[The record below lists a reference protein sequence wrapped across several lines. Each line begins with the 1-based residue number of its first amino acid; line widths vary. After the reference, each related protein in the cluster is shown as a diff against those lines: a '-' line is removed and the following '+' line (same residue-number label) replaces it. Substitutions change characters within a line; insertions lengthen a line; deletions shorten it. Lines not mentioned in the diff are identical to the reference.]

1 MRIENSQAKND
12 APRFIVVEGPIGV
25 GKTTLAK
32 RLAESLSGNL
42 ILEEVENNP
51 FMDRFYKDNLS
62 SGLPAQLFFL
72 FQRAKKLES
81 MRQSDLFSAIN
92 IADFHIE
99 KDKLF
104 ASVNLDSSELSLYE
118 QIYEKMDI
126 KKSTPDLVIYLQASP
141 DILLNR
147 IAHRGVET
155 EKFIDR
161 NYLEKLVETFAC
173 HYHNYDESPLLIVN
187 TTSIDIINN
196 EEDYDQLLTQIL
208 STTVGRHFFNP
219 LAAVG
224 F

>member
-1 MRIENSQAKND
+1 
-12 APRFIVVEGPIGV
+12 
-25 GKTTLAK
+25 
-32 RLAESLSGNL
+32 
-42 ILEEVENNP
+42 
-51 FMDRFYKDNLS
+51 
-62 SGLPAQLFFL
+62 
-72 FQRAKKLES
+72 
-81 MRQSDLFSAIN
+81 MRQSDLFSSIN

-104 ASVNLDSSELSLYE
+104 ASVNLDPSELSLYE

-126 KKSTPDLVIYLQASP
+126 KKSIPDLVIYLQASP
-141 DILLNR
+141 DILLHR

-161 NYLEKLVETFAC
+161 NYLERLVETFAS
-173 HYHNYDESPLLIVN
+173 HYHNYNESPLLIVN

-196 EEDYDQLLTQIL
+196 EEDYDQLLNQIL

-224 F
+224 FS